1 MRDLPI
7 DLGQSAFRRR
17 DVPGER
23 SFAKNV
29 LSLQIER
36 LYLAR
41 SVGAHVFGQA
51 SRILID
57 KAIVSG
63 NFRFL
68 QGTCHL
74 LLHGFTF
81 PSTSHIFILWDAG
94 CVASRVVARLALE
107 ALEDFLC
114 TPGRFRRLA

>member
-7 DLGQSAFRRR
+7 DLGQSGLQGGAPRRVR
-17 DVPGER
+17 GLLR
-23 SFAKNV
+23 KNV

-81 PSTSHIFILWDAG
+81 PSTSHIFY
-94 CVASRVVARLALE
+94 SM
-107 ALEDFLC
+107 
-114 TPGRFRRLA
+114 GR